1 MRLALI
7 LVLLAVILMLSSSS
21 GLPASRFLL
30 HLLLHLLFILVAS
43 S

>member
-30 HLLLHLLFILVAS
+30 HLNLFHFILAAS